1 MHFEHKVQYIKSVLY
16 KVVILSCKLRHNYKL
31 QSLTLQKQSMC
42 KSLISYIHT
51 TAPAWDFLEKYN
63 FKYLMLARILESEN
77 QKEKFL
83 YKIVKPERHNF
94 TLHCVNDLNACKG
107 FASLAAMYPLRHFF

>member
-1 MHFEHKVQYIKSVLY
+1 
-16 KVVILSCKLRHNYKL
+16 
-31 QSLTLQKQSMC
+31 
-42 KSLISYIHT
+42 
-51 TAPAWDFLEKYN
+51 
-63 FKYLMLARILESEN
+63 MLARILESAN